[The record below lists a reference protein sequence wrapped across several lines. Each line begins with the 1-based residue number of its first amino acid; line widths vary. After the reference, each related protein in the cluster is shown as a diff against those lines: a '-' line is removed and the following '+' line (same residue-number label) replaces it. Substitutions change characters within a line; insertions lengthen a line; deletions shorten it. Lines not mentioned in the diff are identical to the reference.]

1 VNFKNC
7 LLKKDLFGEVWK
19 IVDEREAV
27 ILRDARPARWWLA
40 WIARA
45 LLRREAN
52 ILAALDTVD
61 GVPHLLRC
69 DRSTLRRSY
78 VPGVPMYE
86 GRPDSREFYKKAF
99 DLLRK
104 MHCAGVVHND
114 LAKEPNILVRDD
126 GTPAFIDFQLA
137 VLSRKRGRVF
147 RAAGR
152 EDIRHLL
159 KHKRTYR
166 PDLISGREQRI
177 LDSPSTASRV
187 WMSTFKPVY
196 LFVTRRLLNWS
207 DREGAADR
215 GKLD

>member
-1 VNFKNC
+1 MKNC

-19 IVDEREAV
+19 IVDAREAV

-86 GRPDSREFYKKAF
+86 GRPESREFYKEAF

-104 MHCAGVVHND
+104 MHRAGVVHND

-137 VLSRKRGRVF
+137 VLSKKRGRMF
-147 RAAGR
+147 RAAAK

-166 PDLISGREQRI
+166 PDLISRREQRI
-177 LDSPSTASRV
+177 LNSPSTASRV